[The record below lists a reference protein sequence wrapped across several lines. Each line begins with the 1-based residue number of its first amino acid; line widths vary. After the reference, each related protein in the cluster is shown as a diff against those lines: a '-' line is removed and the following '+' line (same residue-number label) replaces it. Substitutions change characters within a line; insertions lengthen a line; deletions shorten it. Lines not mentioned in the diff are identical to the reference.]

1 MNEALDHLETKAYE
15 LYDQRIFKIEME
27 VWIRKFLVQKGE
39 VKSRFK
45 VVFIGNKFWQRSV
58 AGPLKSRPAPLKL
71 RGPPFIIKGAAQL

>member
-15 LYDQRIFKIEME
+15 LYDQRIFKMEME

-39 VKSRFK
+39 KNSRFK

-58 AGPLKSRPAPLKL
+58 AGPLK
-71 RGPPFIIKGAAQL
+71 IKGAAQL